1 MAGNSNSGRPKK
13 SNEQELISKLDNII
27 TVDAAVQKLAQLI
40 DEGNFNALKLYMHY
54 RYGQPQ
60 KRIEISTQDK
70 EIPLFNIVY
79 KSTEQIEADHQK
91 QLNINK

>member
-27 TVDAAVQKLAQLI
+27 TVDAAIIKLAQLI

-70 EIPLFNIVY
+70 EVPLFSIVY
-79 KSTEQIEADHQK
+79 KTTDQIEADNEQK
-91 QLNINK
+91 Q